1 MTTAA
6 EKQADEAMRNALE
19 MAERKVGLSEMV
31 SIIDIEAHRIEGS
44 ERARLLA
51 GLCEEPGWEQVER
64 VMLLLSVMKFLQQC
78 RDQPDK
84 AIEWLRRRRNAAA

>member
-6 EKQADEAMRNALE
+6 EKHADEAIRNSLE
-19 MAERKVGLSEMV
+19 MAERKVNLAEMIGV
-31 SIIDIEAHRIEGS
+31 CDLEAARIEGS

-51 GLCEEPGWEQVER
+51 GLCDEPGWEQIER
-64 VMLLLSVMKFLQQC
+64 IMLLLAVMKFLTQC

-84 AIEWLRRRRNAAA
+84 AIEWLRRRRDAAA

>member
-6 EKQADEAMRNALE
+6 EKHVDEALRNALE
-19 MAERKVGLSEMV
+19 LAERKVPLSEMI
-31 SIIDIEAHRIEGS
+31 SICDIEASRIEGS

-51 GLCEEPGWEQVER
+51 GLIDEPGCEQTER
-64 VMLLLSVMKFLQQC
+64 VMLLLAVMKFLTQC

-84 AIEWLRRRRNAAA
+84 AIEWLRRRRDAAS